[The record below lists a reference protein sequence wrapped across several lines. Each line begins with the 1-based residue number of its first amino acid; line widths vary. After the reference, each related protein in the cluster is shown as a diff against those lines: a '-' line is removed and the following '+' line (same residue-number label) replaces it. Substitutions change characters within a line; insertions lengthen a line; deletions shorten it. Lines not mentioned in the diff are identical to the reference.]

1 LNQQKKMTE
10 EEKRASCL
18 ISQQENIGTFIA
30 ECKKKDRL
38 VPIHSSALADSQHR
52 QAPALYIL
60 QVDGRQ
66 TAGH

>member
-1 LNQQKKMTE
+1 MTE
-10 EEKRASCL
+10 RREKRASCL

-30 ECKKKDRL
+30 ECKKKTL